1 MNNAA
6 LAFVCLISC
15 TLSFVPAIAQ
25 CEANIAVRSPRHGA
39 VVAPGWD
46 AEAHAARTAARKIYD
61 HGLLGNS
68 DSAIDNKVGRPPGVS
83 IAVAV
88 EGRIVWAEGFGMA
101 DLEECVP
108 VTPRTKFRIGST
120 SKPITSAG
128 AMLLHEEG
136 RLDLDAP
143 IQRYVPSFPE
153 KRYVITTRELLG
165 HLGGIRGYTD
175 ADGDIE
181 NTKHYD
187 SVTQSLERFK
197 NDPLAAPPET
207 KWLYSTYG
215 YTLISAAIEGASGQ
229 EFLSFMRDRV
239 FLPLQMRD
247 TLADEDSDVIP
258 NRARWYNVRADGT
271 YRNSPYADLSYKW
284 AGGGFLSTA
293 EDLVRF
299 GSAMLRPGFLKQDTL
314 TQTFT
319 PQKTTAGVE
328 TKYGLGWEIYPK
340 GPGEMR
346 RFEHSGGATGSSS
359 LLILY
364 PDQGVVIAWLQNSDD
379 FRDPPLSRIAAP
391 FLAASQKR
399 IPRQALTIRAR

>member
-1 MNNAA
+1 MNDAA
-6 LAFVCLISC
+6 LAFVCLTSC

-46 AEAHAARTAARKIYD
+46 AEAEAARTAARKVYD

-68 DSAIDNKVGRPPGVS
+68 DSAIDNKLGRPPGVS

-88 EGRIVWAEGFGMA
+88 EGRIVWTEGFGMA
-101 DLEECVP
+101 DLEQCVP

-120 SKPITSAG
+120 SKPITSTG

-153 KRYVITTRELLG
+153 KGYVITTRELLG
-165 HLGGIRGYTD
+165 HMGGIRGYTS

-181 NTKHYD
+181 NTKYYD

-197 NDPLAAPPET
+197 NDPLAAPPGT

-215 YTLISAAIEGASGQ
+215 YTLVSAAIEGASGQ
-229 EFLSFMRDRV
+229 DFLSFMRDRV
-239 FLPLQMRD
+239 FLPLRMRD
-247 TLADEDSDVIP
+247 TVADENSAVIP

-293 EDLVRF
+293 ADLARF

-314 TQTFT
+314 TQIFT
-319 PQKTTAGVE
+319 SQKTTAGVE

-340 GPGEMR
+340 RQGEVR

-379 FRDPPLSRIAAP
+379 FRNPPLSRIAAP
-391 FLAASQKR
+391 FLVASQKR
-399 IPRQALTIRAR
+399 IPSHVRH